1 MAGYLTYKRWRLRD
15 GVDPAA
21 VLDIVRNRII
31 PHYRTLD
38 AAVRLGLE
46 AVEDSRSILAIQ
58 RWPDRAHRDRTMAG
72 AAYRTWLDEYRPILQ
87 DWDRLVEFEAEWE
100 SRQLI

>member
-1 MAGYLTYKRWRLRD
+1 VAGYLTYKRWRLRD
-15 GVDPAA
+15 GVDSAA

-38 AAVRLGLE
+38 LAVRLGLE
-46 AVEDSRSILAIQ
+46 TVEGSRAILAIQ
-58 RWPDRAHRDRTMAG
+58 RWPDRAHRDRIMAG
-72 AAYRTWLDEYRPILQ
+72 AAFRAWFDAYRPILQ